1 MERAAN
7 LCLYSYLWSS
17 QLPRVGDRLA
27 DLFDALTDP
36 RGAILR
42 NAAAGDR
49 TLADSRVGGVYYT
62 ERGGQAFFVTHPEGG
77 VTLVYRGSGS
87 GEWLDNGLGLSGW
100 PMAAEYQCLGARR
113 RLQYATGQQLQALE
127 LACRWAERYRWREI
141 TVTGHSKGGNKAQ
154 FITLCADFVEKCYSF
169 DGQGFS
175 PEALSELAQNE
186 QFARRQKRLWSIAAD
201 NDFVNVLGES
211 AVPETQRLF
220 LQTQAEELAAF
231 HAMESLLDERGH
243 LRPVG
248 TQGLL
253 SEAAEAVSR
262 RVMALPPALRQYA
275 TTGLIAAV
283 EGGKDVKEAAAHLK
297 SMIWN

>member
-17 QLPRVGDRLA
+17 QLPRVGDRLE
-27 DLFDALTDP
+27 DLFDTLTDP

-100 PMAAEYQCLGARR
+100 PMEADYQCLGVQH
-113 RLQYATGQQLQALE
+113 RLRYATRQQLQALE
-127 LACRWAERYRWREI
+127 LACGWAERYRWREI

-154 FITLCADFVEKCYSF
+154 FVALRTDFAARCYSF
-169 DGQGFS
+169 NGQGFS
-175 PEALSELAQNE
+175 PEALEELAADENYS
-186 QFARRQKRLWSIAAD
+186 ARQGRLWSIAAD
-201 NDFVNVLGES
+201 NDYVSVLG
-211 AVPETQRLF
+211 VPAASPHRRLF
-220 LQTQAEELAAF
+220 LQTEAEEPRAL
-231 HAMESLLDERGH
+231 HAMETLLDARGK
-243 LRPVG
+243 LRPTG
-248 TQGLL
+248 EQGEL
-253 SEAAEAVSR
+253 SQAVEALSR
-262 RVMALPPALRQYA
+262 RVMALPPHRRSLLTVGITDLLQRYMDARYHGQLPPS
-275 TTGLIAAV
+275 LSV
-283 EGGKDVKEAAAHLK
+283 
-297 SMIWN
+297 